1 MNKAIKAR
9 NLIVTILKI
18 LLPVYSI
25 ILVCFFNIMPV
36 TFMMNLLNIKGKSNI
51 TPAIEVTATTVIL
64 SAIVSLIFNK
74 ISFKNSFLVQAY
86 DNFMDDELTLPLGMY
101 ESEYLNQKYKLYIKV
116 ESKYSS
122 LFMRKFMESRDCLVL
137 RVCLPNWVSYEIEN
151 KDDLGE
157 DVVTEKSNQIV
168 DINISKYMGDVCA
181 QKEISFPIILELM
194 SNSLETRIGG
204 QVIAKYYLV
213 KKDGTYLKYIRLF
226 LELYSL

>member
-1 MNKAIKAR
+1 
-9 NLIVTILKI
+9 
-18 LLPVYSI
+18 
-25 ILVCFFNIMPV
+25 
-36 TFMMNLLNIKGKSNI
+36 
-51 TPAIEVTATTVIL
+51 
-64 SAIVSLIFNK
+64 
-74 ISFKNSFLVQAY
+74 
-86 DNFMDDELTLPLGMY
+86 
-101 ESEYLNQKYKLYIKV
+101 
-116 ESKYSS
+116 
-122 LFMRKFMESRDCLVL
+122 MESRDCLVL

-213 KKDGTYLKYIRLF
+213 KKDGTYSKVYSFIFRIIQFIVIFLKFDVKWVDKKI
-226 LELYSL
+226 STK